1 MENCQPI
8 TGPWRA
14 TRLWNDIIRT
24 MRAEMPTKKHKK
36 NLKTYENCFSSSEA
50 IDWLHKN
57 LQKNSNFGTD
67 VTREQTVQLLSK
79 LARAGII
86 ENVRDED
93 VQEFREGELY
103 RLSNKSPVRNLRTP
117 GKVDKKEGERVV
129 LGDVANTPRRNLERE
144 EFRREDKSEF
154 SSIEGKERV
163 DNIKREE
170 NVRRKRESSRGR
182 KAKEEAVKKQL
193 NLSYFQSLPSNS
205 LIILDN
211 DSTWRRVFCAQLASS
226 LSAHHV
232 KLLEEAELLEIERV
246 MHNMTR
252 VSSKG
257 IVQIDDKQDD
267 LPHWVLSAMKC
278 LANWPRQLRTV
289 NGKESCLPSY
299 PGFEQDVFN
308 VVKDYFLGLKEPLT
322 TFSLYDFFLDAW
334 VKAEAVAALPRHVPP
349 CYPPGVSA
357 TPCYTPGVS
366 ATPCYPPGVSAT
378 PGCHLHP
385 GSASRACTRPYT
397 QTDLDMPSS
406 DQFYT
411 MSDTGSEDM
420 LTMSN
425 QERTAKIKATF
436 SCLPPLATS
445 SIKTNN
451 SNNSANTFQ
460 SGHTT
465 LSSTNTSTSLTP
477 DMSTTAIMRTFLP
490 PNSCFETVFME
501 SSPVTRIVPQAET
514 ETLHFSRSG
523 SSRSLSHITCNYTRT
538 AGTQTDTETDSQM
551 DTTAPTTTNTKSETM
566 KRVPKWKRSSR
577 LRKSIAV
584 MESPDREGGMAPT
597 NTPALSVFQPCRE
610 DNAERGGGGRDN
622 PGYTSSPSVR
632 QVFSTSS
639 LPSNAPVPTL
649 QPSHSLD
656 NLLEREKEDNDF
668 MLKYRQVSGDL
679 RASQDLM
686 VQAREEEERMVME
699 GRGRSFSLGHSS
711 TRDKV
716 RDRSVIESKTV
727 RKEKRKSKIRDQSHD
742 RGTGLT
748 PALRKVRLDR
758 ESYCY
763 TNMAMDTSMDR
774 VEGMM
779 GKVAPLASQEC
790 DLSPVPTV
798 FNRHASYNTSY
809 RMATNQPNTPHHK
822 LPRTSTKLSL
832 ARQEMMKVRAEPY
845 KSEQDFQH
853 QQPLA
858 PQEPLYTVAGPG
870 PLRRF
875 TAPQTH
881 TLPHR
886 RARHSVPPPLSSLD
900 SLPLSRASTGR
911 ASLYSHSTQDS
922 GHYSQVS
929 PRHLTRS
936 PSPTGMFKLLALLL
950 PPSNRRRLQLLL
962 KFILKISSNSN
973 LCLDSSVSN
982 ASLAVSIF
990 LEVIL
995 RPANLSSHNRD
1006 LAFQILQYFLDHYDQ
1021 VWCPPQDLRR
1031 EVEEQVYRSLVNK
1044 RLEAGEDPYPVTY
1057 CEQVTKE
1064 EYERSK
1070 LTGSQ
1075 AALKDLLDTI
1085 LRDDKMGQRNKKKKL
1100 KKFKEAYPDMW
1111 RSKFPSQE
1119 GEPDVLATS
1128 KEKSSKLS
1136 SWSKMKSV
1144 IGM

>member
-1 MENCQPI
+1 MENTQPI

-24 MRAEMPTKKHKK
+24 MRAEMPTRKHKK
-36 NLKTYENCFSSSEA
+36 NLKTFENCFSSSEA
-50 IDWLHKN
+50 IEWLHKN
-57 LQKNSNFGTD
+57 LQKNSNFGSD

-86 ENVRDED
+86 ENVRDDE

-103 RLSNKSPVRNLRTP
+103 RLSNKSPVRNIRTP
-117 GKVDKKEGERVV
+117 GKVDKKDNERAV
-129 LGDVANTPRRNLERE
+129 LSDVGNTPRRNLRE
-144 EFRREDKSEF
+144 EFREDKSDL
-154 SSIEGKERV
+154 SSVEGKERAE
-163 DNIKREE
+163 KARKEE
-170 NVRRKRESSRGR
+170 NVRRKRDSSRGR

-211 DSTWRRVFCAQLASS
+211 DSTWRRVFCTQLANS
-226 LSAHHV
+226 LSPHHV
-232 KLLEEAELLEIERV
+232 KLLEEAELLDIERV

-257 IVQIDDKQDD
+257 IVQLDDKQED

-322 TFSLYDFFLDAW
+322 TFSLYDYFLDAW
-334 VKAEAVAALPRHVPP
+334 VKAEAVAALPRYAPP
-349 CYPPGVSA
+349 VLPVNYYLSGA
-357 TPCYTPGVS
+357 TPLQSNTG
-366 ATPCYPPGVSAT
+366 
-378 PGCHLHP
+378 GCHVHP
-385 GSASRACTRPYT
+385 GSATRTCTRPYT
-397 QTDLDMPSS
+397 QTDLDNVATEP
-406 DQFYT
+406 QFYT
-411 MSDTGSEDM
+411 MSDTVSEDFM
-420 LTMSN
+420 MMSN

-445 SIKTNN
+445 SVKTNN
-451 SNNSANTFQ
+451 STNSASTFQ

-465 LSSTNTSTSLTP
+465 LSSNSTSTSLTP

-523 SSRSLSHITCNYTRT
+523 SSRSLSHIHSNYTRT

-551 DTTAPTTTNTKSETM
+551 DTTTQTTTSTKSESL

-584 MESPDREGGMAPT
+584 MESQDAEGGIAPT
-597 NTPALSVFQPCRE
+597 NTPALPVFSPCKEE
-610 DNAERGGGGRDN
+610 DSRDLIIGRDN
-622 PGYTSSPSVR
+622 PGYSSSPTVR

-639 LPSNAPVPTL
+639 LPSNQPATPL
-649 QPSHSLD
+649 QPSNSLD
-656 NLLEREKEDNDF
+656 NLLERERDDKNDF
-668 MLKYRQVSGDL
+668 LLKYRQVSGDL

-686 VQAREEEERMVME
+686 VQAREEEEKMVME

-711 TRDKV
+711 TRQTV

-727 RKEKRKSKIRDQSHD
+727 RKEKRKSKLRDLSHD
-742 RGTGLT
+742 KGTGLT
-748 PALRKVRLDR
+748 PALRKVKLER

-763 TNMAMDTSMDR
+763 TNMAMDTSNDR
-774 VEGMM
+774 LDAVQ

-790 DLSPVPTV
+790 DLSPVPTI
-798 FNRHASYNTSY
+798 FNRHTSYNTSY
-809 RMATNQPNTPHHK
+809 RMATNHPSTPSHR

-832 ARQEMMKVRAEPY
+832 GRQEMVNVRAEPY
-845 KSEQDFQH
+845 KSQRNVQVEPTPQS
-853 QQPLA
+853 
-858 PQEPLYTVAGPG
+858 QEPLYTVAGPG
-870 PLRRF
+870 PLKRF
-875 TAPQTH
+875 SVPQPTLQQSTH

-886 RARHSVPPPLSSLD
+886 KLRHSIPPPLSSLD
-900 SLPLSRASTGR
+900 SLPPSLSRNSAR
-911 ASLYSHSTQDS
+911 ASLYSHTTQDS

-929 PRHLTRS
+929 GRALARS
-936 PSPTGMFKLLALLL
+936 PSPTGMFKLLALLI

-973 LCLDSSVSN
+973 LSLDNSVTN
-982 ASLAVSIF
+982 ASLAISIF

-1006 LAFQILQYFLDHYDQ
+1006 LAFQILQYFLDHYEQ
-1021 VWCPPQDLRR
+1021 VWSPPQDLRR

-1064 EYERSK
+1064 QYERSK

-1085 LRDDKMGQRNKKKKL
+1085 LKDEKMGQRNKRKKL

-1111 RSKFPSQE
+1111 RNKFPSQE
-1119 GEPDVLATS
+1119 GEPDLLGNN
-1128 KEKSSKLS
+1128 KEKSSKMS

>member
-1 MENCQPI
+1 
-8 TGPWRA
+8 
-14 TRLWNDIIRT
+14 
-24 MRAEMPTKKHKK
+24 MPTRKHKK
-36 NLKTYENCFSSSEA
+36 NLKTYENCFSSAEA
-50 IDWLHKN
+50 IEWLHKN

-67 VTREQTVQLLSK
+67 VTRDQTIQLLSK

-86 ENVRDED
+86 ENVRDEE

-103 RLSNKSPVRNLRTP
+103 RLSTKSPVRNLRTP
-117 GKVDKKEGERVV
+117 GKSDKREGERVV
-129 LGDVANTPRRNLERE
+129 LGDVGNTPRRNLRE
-144 EFRREDKSEF
+144 EFREDKSEL
-154 SSIEGKERV
+154 SSVDGKERL
-163 DNIKREE
+163 DKAKKEE
-170 NVRRKRESSRGR
+170 SVRRKRESSRAR
-182 KAKEEAVKKQL
+182 KTKEEAVKKQL

-211 DSTWRRVFCAQLASS
+211 DSTWRRVFCTQLANS
-226 LSAHHV
+226 LSSHHV
-232 KLLEEAELLEIERV
+232 KLLEEAELLDIERV

-257 IVQIDDKQDD
+257 IVQLDDKQED

-322 TFSLYDFFLDAW
+322 TFSLYDYFLDAW

-349 CYPPGVSA
+349 VLHPSSYPPGV
-357 TPCYTPGVS
+357 TPAQSSTTG
-366 ATPCYPPGVSAT
+366 
-378 PGCHLHP
+378 GCHVHP
-385 GSASRACTRPYT
+385 GSATRSCTRPYT
-397 QTDLDMPSS
+397 QTDLDSGAPEH
-406 DQFYT
+406 QFFT
-411 MSDTGSEDM
+411 MSDTVSEDFM
-420 LTMSN
+420 MMSN

-445 SIKTNN
+445 SVKN
-451 SNNSANTFQ
+451 SNSSNSGSTLQ

-523 SSRSLSHITCNYTRT
+523 SSRSLSHIHTNYTRT

-551 DTTAPTTTNTKSETM
+551 DTTIHTTTSTKSDTM

-584 MESPDREGGMAPT
+584 METQDNEGGVAPT
-597 NTPALSVFQPCRE
+597 NTPALTVFSPCKE
-610 DNAERGGGGRDN
+610 EESGDQGSGRDN
-622 PGYTSSPSVR
+622 PGYTSSPAVR

-639 LPSNAPVPTL
+639 LPSNHPTIAL
-649 QPSHSLD
+649 QPSNSLD
-656 NLLEREKEDNDF
+656 NLLEREKEDKNNF

-686 VQAREEEERMVME
+686 VQAREEEEKMVME
-699 GRGRSFSLGHSS
+699 GRGRSFSVGHSS
-711 TRDKV
+711 TRDTV

-727 RKEKRKSKIRDQSHD
+727 RKEKRKSKLRDHSHD

-748 PALRKVRLDR
+748 PALRKVRLER
-758 ESYCY
+758 ENHCY
-763 TNMAMDTSMDR
+763 TNMAMDTSADR
-774 VEGMM
+774 LEGVHIT
-779 GKVAPLASQEC
+779 VAPLASQEC
-790 DLSPVPTV
+790 DLSPVPTL
-798 FNRHASYNTSY
+798 FNRHTSYNTSY
-809 RMATNQPNTPHHK
+809 RMATNQPSTPSHR

-832 ARQEMMKVRAEPY
+832 GRQEMVNVRAEPY
-845 KSEQDFQH
+845 KSLRQNVQ
-853 QQPLA
+853 QQPPL
-858 PQEPLYTVAGPG
+858 PTQEPLYTVAGPG
-870 PLRRF
+870 PLKRF
-875 TAPQTH
+875 TVPQQPAHSTH
-881 TLPHR
+881 TLPTR

-900 SLPLSRASTGR
+900 SLPPSLSRGSGR
-911 ASLYSHSTQDS
+911 ASLYSHTTQDS

-929 PRHLTRS
+929 GRTLTRS

-973 LCLDSSVSN
+973 LSLDSSISN
-982 ASLAVSIF
+982 ASLAISIF

-1006 LAFQILQYFLDHYDQ
+1006 LAFQILQYFLDHYEQ
-1021 VWCPPQDLRR
+1021 VWSPPQDLRR

-1085 LRDDKMGQRNKKKKL
+1085 LKDEKMGQRNKKKKL

-1111 RSKFPSQE
+1111 RTKFPSVD
-1119 GEPDVLATS
+1119 GEPDLLETT
-1128 KEKSSKLS
+1128 KDKNKKIS